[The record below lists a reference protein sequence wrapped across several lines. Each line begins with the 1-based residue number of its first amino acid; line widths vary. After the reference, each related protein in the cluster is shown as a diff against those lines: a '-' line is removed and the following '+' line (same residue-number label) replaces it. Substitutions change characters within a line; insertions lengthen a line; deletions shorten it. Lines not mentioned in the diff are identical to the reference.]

1 MSRGIAIYT
10 GDGSSRISPG
20 GFQSAFLPKT
30 TTMIDPFSDG
40 LSSLTFD
47 SLDAKRNRHVTEVFG
62 APEGRQMV
70 RLRRLARI
78 LLALSVIGMFVVGAM
93 PVIQAASV
101 GLPVVT
107 GPRGTL
113 DELFGQVAAKVPD
126 FGGMYRQ
133 GSTWVVYLTNPD

>member
-20 GFQSAFLPKT
+20 GFQSAFLPE
-30 TTMIDPFSDG
+30 DHDDDRPFLSDG
-40 LSSLTFD
+40 LSSVTFN

-78 LLALSVIGMFVVGAM
+78 LLALSVIGVFVVGAM

-101 GLPVVT
+101 SLP
-107 GPRGTL
+107 
-113 DELFGQVAAKVPD
+113 
-126 FGGMYRQ
+126 
-133 GSTWVVYLTNPD
+133 

>member
-1 MSRGIAIYT
+1 MGRGIDIPPGMARLAYHLE
-10 GDGSSRISPG
+10 DSRARFSPKDHDDDRP
-20 GFQSAFLPKT
+20 FL
-30 TTMIDPFSDG
+30 SDG

-93 PVIQAASV
+93 TILHIYSV
-101 GLPVVT
+101 GLQLVA
-107 GPRGTL
+107 GPRGT
-113 DELFGQVAAKVPD
+113 
-126 FGGMYRQ
+126 R
-133 GSTWVVYLTNPD
+133 